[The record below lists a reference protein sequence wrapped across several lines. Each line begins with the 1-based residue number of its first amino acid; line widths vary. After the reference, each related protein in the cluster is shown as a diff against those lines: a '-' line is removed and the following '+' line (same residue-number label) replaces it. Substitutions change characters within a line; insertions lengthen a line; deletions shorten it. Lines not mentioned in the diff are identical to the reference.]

1 MRFYRKKELISYLKE
16 MKCKQQNLLLLQKNY
31 QEILFDLQECAII
44 IGEEIEREDTI
55 DSKIIVKILED
66 YCEIIYQISLL
77 NAQAITQKYVDNLDD
92 KLSQVIFKVHE
103 MHTDKIKI
111 AFFPYK
117 ASMWDCMDSVWK
129 CAVKDDQCEVE
140 VIPIPFFELNNG
152 KNEAVECYEGN
163 SFPEYVEI
171 RKYNTYNLSQEHP
184 DIAYIHNPYDQYN
197 RVTMVHPYF
206 FSKEIKKNCTEL
218 VYIPYYIAGIYSN
231 EQKIC
236 EMAELPGFYNSSCVV
251 VQTEVYKDVLEKKGK
266 QSNKCIV
273 AGSPKF
279 DAVLTNKEKLN
290 LDEYDN
296 ILRNKKIFLLNTS
309 ISGFLKNAEWFATMN
324 EIVESFCGN
333 TEGFLV
339 WRPHPLLE
347 ATVNALRIDE
357 REQYIKM
364 KMKIQNMQNAIIDS
378 SANPLKAINTADAL
392 ISDYSSLVPQYYVT
406 EKPIL
411 CLNGKREY
419 REKYICIFDHYDSY
433 FYKDGLSVKDFVE
446 MVQKGEDPTIEVRRA
461 YIKKMQ
467 FENNAGKRVH
477 ELVMHKLKED

>member
-16 MKCKQQNLLLLQKNY
+16 MKCKQQKLLLLQKNY

-171 RKYNTYNLSQEHP
+171 RNYNTYNLSQEHP

-218 VYIPYYIAGIYSN
+218 VYIPY
-231 EQKIC
+231 
-236 EMAELPGFYNSSCVV
+236 
-251 VQTEVYKDVLEKKGK
+251 
-266 QSNKCIV
+266 
-273 AGSPKF
+273 
-279 DAVLTNKEKLN
+279 
-290 LDEYDN
+290 
-296 ILRNKKIFLLNTS
+296 
-309 ISGFLKNAEWFATMN
+309 
-324 EIVESFCGN
+324 
-333 TEGFLV
+333 
-339 WRPHPLLE
+339 
-347 ATVNALRIDE
+347 
-357 REQYIKM
+357 
-364 KMKIQNMQNAIIDS
+364 
-378 SANPLKAINTADAL
+378 
-392 ISDYSSLVPQYYVT
+392 
-406 EKPIL
+406 
-411 CLNGKREY
+411 
-419 REKYICIFDHYDSY
+419 
-433 FYKDGLSVKDFVE
+433 
-446 MVQKGEDPTIEVRRA
+446 
-461 YIKKMQ
+461 
-467 FENNAGKRVH
+467 
-477 ELVMHKLKED
+477 